1 MPDKSA
7 VMAFLR
13 ELQLV
18 LSQPEPAIVS
28 PEVLLEFRKCWYKR
42 CGYFAKEVEEVVRA
56 EEMALKAA
64 QESRPDVEEVDQAAE
79 EEDEVSILTVSIS
92 VKKFYYIFIP

>member
-1 MPDKSA
+1 
-7 VMAFLR
+7 
-13 ELQLV
+13 
-18 LSQPEPAIVS
+18 
-28 PEVLLEFRKCWYKR
+28 
-42 CGYFAKEVEEVVRA
+42 
-56 EEMALKAA
+56 MALKAA